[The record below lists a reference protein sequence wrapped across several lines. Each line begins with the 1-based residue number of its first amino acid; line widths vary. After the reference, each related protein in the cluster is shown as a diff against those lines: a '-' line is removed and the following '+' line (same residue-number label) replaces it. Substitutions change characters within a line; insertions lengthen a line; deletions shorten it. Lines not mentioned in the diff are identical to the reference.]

1 MLGLCNK
8 MKFNNII
15 INIFDQIPL
24 YRYLDNAD
32 WTTIGTLQKRFIKFH
47 NIFQY
52 FQLINICVLWYKDMQ
67 IYVIHIF
74 VLTIK
79 TKFSTN
85 MENFA
90 IIIPHVC

>member
-1 MLGLCNK
+1 

-24 YRYLDNAD
+24 YRHFDNAD

-52 FQLINICVLWYKDMQ
+52 FQLINICVLWCKYMQ
-67 IYVIHIF
+67 IYVIHVF

-90 IIIPHVC
+90 IIISRVC